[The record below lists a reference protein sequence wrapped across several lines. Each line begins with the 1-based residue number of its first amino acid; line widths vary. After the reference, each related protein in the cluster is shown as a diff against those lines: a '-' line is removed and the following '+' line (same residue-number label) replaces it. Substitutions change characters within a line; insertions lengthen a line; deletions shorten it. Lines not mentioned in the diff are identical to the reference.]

1 MFCPNCGMQNPET
14 ASTCQKC
21 GFAMKTAAPKFKG
34 TMLMMNQ
41 PGASQVPQPRP
52 ASSPAIPPTTGG
64 VAPGSNPQP
73 NSGPSFAAEAPPMG
87 GTGVPSQVGVA
98 GAVGANAPP
107 SRLKGTIVGVAP
119 PKAGAAP
126 GAPQGMGG
134 PGAGAPPA
142 GVGAGA
148 PGTQMM
154 PQQFG
159 QPGVNALGSTV
170 AVGDNGLPPGF
181 QIPETPGM
189 PAGPPPAAGAPP
201 GAEFGA
207 PPPPGGAPGFGGP
220 PPDFSGGQYGAPPP
234 GGAPGGF
241 GAPPPQ
247 DFGAP
252 PGGGYPNQPMQ
263 QQQPG
268 MMGVPPPGG
277 FGMQQYPG
285 APMMGP
291 GGGPMMMAPG
301 EGKSWMLTLLLCAF
315 GGGFGAHRFYTGHI
329 LFGVIQ
335 LLTCGGFGVW
345 FIIDFVF
352 ILMGKYTDAQ
362 GRPLVKT

>member
-1 MFCPNCGMQNPET
+1 VFCPNCGMQNPET
-14 ASTCQKC
+14 ATTCTKC

-52 ASSPAIPPTTGG
+52 GSSPAIPPITGG
-64 VAPGSNPQP
+64 VAPGSSPQP
-73 NSGPSFAAEAPPMG
+73 SSGPAFSAEAAPMG
-87 GTGVPSQVGVA
+87 GGSGVPSQAGVA

-126 GAPQGMGG
+126 GA
-134 PGAGAPPA
+134 AAAPPP
-142 GVGAGA
+142 GA
-148 PGTQMM
+148 PGTQVM

-181 QIPETPGM
+181 QLPDPTPH
-189 PAGPPPAAGAPP
+189 APPAAGAPP
-201 GAEFGA
+201 GAPSHDPAAFGA
-207 PPPPGGAPGFGGP
+207 PPPGGAPGFGGP
-220 PPDFSGGQYGAPPP
+220 PPDFGGGAPPGGGHYGAPPQ
-234 GGAPGGF
+234 GGGPGGF
-241 GAPPPQ
+241 GAPPQDYGQPQ
-247 DFGAP
+247 GQFGPPPGAPGGPPGQFGQAP
-252 PGGGYPNQPMQ
+252 PG
-263 QQQPG
+263 
-268 MMGVPPPGG
+268 GG

-291 GGGPMMMAPG
+291 GGGPMMAPTG
-301 EGKSWMLTLLLCAF
+301 PGKSWMITLLLCAF
-315 GGGFGAHRFYTGHI
+315 GGGVGAHRFYTGHTLYGI
-329 LFGVIQ
+329 LQ
-335 LLTCGGFGVW
+335 LVTCGGFGVW
-345 FIIDFVF
+345 YLIDFIF